1 MFRMDGEDH
10 SMLVLSIRRVAQAL
24 APRERPG
31 CQLGAPRVGGTSN
44 VAGPMQPQMERRK
57 QPQIDADERRSD
69 GISTALATERNGLGL
84 VVHRKCAVVCAFPAH
99 IAGPTS
105 GADAPGICGCPAS
118 SCISCPSLFGD
129 V

>member
-31 CQLGAPRVGGTSN
+31 CQQGASRVGGTSN
-44 VAGPMQPQMERRK
+44 VAGSMQPQMERRK

-69 GISTALATERNGLGL
+69 GTSTALATEGNGLDV
-84 VVHRKCAVVCAFPAH
+84 VVHRRCAVVCVH
-99 IAGPTS
+99 LRL
-105 GADAPGICGCPAS
+105 PGLILHALP
-118 SCISCPSLFGD
+118 IPVQRRLT
-129 V
+129 VTP